1 LFELKKSILIWV
13 DVSEKFMYDVIS
25 KIYLIFIFNRL
36 NYMILIL
43 FFMIN
48 DKCNVN
54 LNGNKRNNVKIKL
67 KLLFEIKK
75 L

>member
-1 LFELKKSILIWV
+1 
-13 DVSEKFMYDVIS
+13 
-25 KIYLIFIFNRL
+25 
-36 NYMILIL
+36 MILIL

>member
-1 LFELKKSILIWV
+1 
-13 DVSEKFMYDVIS
+13 MYDVIS